1 MLVGREGGQE
11 DEKKMITF
19 ELPIIPTA
27 QQRARHTRTG
37 RAYKSSTQEENEQAL
52 EAMLMPY
59 RPDWPLKGPVRLVFT
74 AYMPIPA
81 SASKKNREAMLEGK
95 IGHTKKPDVDNLA
108 KQLLDA
114 MSRLW
119 FWEDDR
125 QVVELIARKRYGESP
140 RWVVEVSGD
149 V

>member
-1 MLVGREGGQE
+1 MT
-11 DEKKMITF
+11 TF

-37 RAYKSSTQEENEQAL
+37 RAYKSSTQEGNELAL

-59 RPDWPLKGPVRLVFT
+59 RPVWPLKGPVRLVFT

-81 SASKKNREAMLEGK
+81 SASKKRKAAMQAGK
-95 IGHTKKPDVDNLA
+95 IGHIVKPDVDNLA

-125 QVVELIARKRYGESP
+125 QVVELVARKRYGESP
-140 RWVVEVSGD
+140 RWVVEVSET

>member
-1 MLVGREGGQE
+1 M
-11 DEKKMITF
+11 TF

-37 RAYKSSTQEENEQAL
+37 RAYKSAAQEDNERTL
-52 EAMLMPY
+52 ESVLLAHNPGK
-59 RPDWPLKGPVRLVFT
+59 PLCGPVRLVFT
-74 AYMPIPA
+74 AFMPIPA
-81 SASKKNREAMLEGK
+81 SASKKRREAMQAGK
-95 IGHTKKPDVDNLA
+95 IGHTVKPDVDNLA

-114 MSRLW
+114 MTRLR

-125 QVVELIARKRYGESP
+125 QVVELVARKRYDENP
-140 RWVVEVSGD
+140 RWVVEVSED

>member
-1 MLVGREGGQE
+1 M
-11 DEKKMITF
+11 TF
-19 ELPIIPTA
+19 ELPIIPKA

-37 RAYKSSTQEENEQAL
+37 CAYKSAAQEGNEMAL

-59 RPDWPLKGPVRLVFT
+59 RPLWPLKGPVRLVFT
-74 AYMPIPA
+74 AYMPTPA
-81 SASKKNREAMLEGK
+81 STSKKRREAMLEGK
-95 IGHTKKPDVDNLA
+95 IGHVVRPDVDNLS

-114 MSRLW
+114 MTRLR

-125 QVVELIARKRYGESP
+125 QVVELVARKRYDENP
-140 RWVVEVSGD
+140 RWVVEVAES

>member
-1 MLVGREGGQE
+1 
-11 DEKKMITF
+11 
-19 ELPIIPTA
+19 
-27 QQRARHTRTG
+27 
-37 RAYKSSTQEENEQAL
+37 
-52 EAMLMPY
+52 MPY
-59 RPDWPLKGPVRLVFT
+59 RPVWPLKGPVRLVFT

-81 SASKKNREAMLEGK
+81 SASKKRKAAMQAGK
-95 IGHTKKPDVDNLA
+95 IGHIVKPDVDNLA

-125 QVVELIARKRYGESP
+125 QVVELVARKRYGESP
-140 RWVVEVSGD
+140 RWVVEVSET